1 MICCNPKLSQQ
12 GIPYQSSSTRQTT
25 TRLKLSLISPQ
36 EFTILTYDS
45 MGIPSGDHVVLEK
58 FRSAIEEI
66 SSAHGGATIETPGAA
81 DDDGELLGT
90 TRMRIPLKFYD
101 QVSVYLERRSDVA
114 LEGIPEAH
122 RKLAELHFQAQG
134 DGEYPEPSELVEQGV
149 PEHLASTLTGY
160 QRQGVA
166 FVLSREGKGKL
177 LQHVCMIFPFSF
189 GMSSHS
195 NIYNSSSLRHYT
207 QRLLPM
213 RWASVKPPR

>member
-1 MICCNPKLSQQ
+1 MIRWESPLAIMLYSR
-12 GIPYQSSSTRQTT
+12 SSGP
-25 TRLKLSLISPQ
+25 RLKKSLRLMEAPPLKLPVPPMTTES
-36 EFTILTYDS
+36 YW
-45 MGIPSGDHVVLEK
+45 
-58 FRSAIEEI
+58 
-66 SSAHGGATIETPGAA
+66 
-81 DDDGELLGT
+81 GT

-189 GMSSHS
+189 KPIWAYLPHS
-195 NIYNSSSLRHYT
+195 NIYNCISIP
-207 QRLLPM
+207 RLIDTT
-213 RWASVKPPR
+213 RSAYCR

>member
-1 MICCNPKLSQQ
+1 MFQFKFLMICCDPKLPQQ

-36 EFTILTYDS
+36 EFTVLTYDS
-45 MGIPSGDHVVLEK
+45 MGVPSGDHVVLEK
-58 FRSAIEEI
+58 FRSAIEDI
-66 SSAHGGATIETPGAA
+66 SLSHGGATIETSGAT

-90 TRMRIPLKFYD
+90 TRMRIPLKCYD
-101 QVSVYLERRSDVA
+101 QVSVYLERRTDVS

-134 DGEYPEPSELVEQGV
+134 DGEYPEPSELVEKGV

-166 FVLSREGKGKL
+166 FVLSRNGKGKFCYCSMY
-177 LQHVCMIFPFSF
+177 VCMIFHLILTFKL
-189 GMSSHS
+189 
-195 NIYNSSSLRHYT
+195 I
-207 QRLLPM
+207 
-213 RWASVKPPR
+213 